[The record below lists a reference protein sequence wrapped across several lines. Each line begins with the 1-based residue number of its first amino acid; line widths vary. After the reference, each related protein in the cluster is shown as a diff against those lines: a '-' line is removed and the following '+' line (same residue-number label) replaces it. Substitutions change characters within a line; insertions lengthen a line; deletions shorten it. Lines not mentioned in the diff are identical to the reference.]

1 MDTYYNLLPLMLVVF
16 TVMVFANFYLRGGPR
31 YQSFLLAYC
40 SFSICMFIM
49 VDVTSWYFLILGWE
63 RMGVCS
69 YYLISTFSSRKM
81 ANTSSSSA
89 LRHNRFRDIA
99 LFMALIGGVFNLVL
113 LSVMA
118 KSSLHVFSGW
128 LTDAMEGPTPVSAL
142 LHSSTMVVAG
152 VYMLLIFTVESWC
165 VSFIIILLRMRLGY
179 KGADFGDR
187 KRIIAYSTSSQ
198 LVLVRVIAMLSRV
211 EAGAMYV
218 FVHAFFKSLMF
229 MIVGWQ
235 IHGSNSQSSSNDNN
249 SYILIPTLLALLTM
263 CGLIYFNVAIVKDQ
277 IITGSNGQN
286 FLELIFVF
294 YALTTVFY
302 STYLSTVRENGG
314 VKMVVGGIYCVG
326 SLALRVHCMLRGATS
341 SGSVYG
347 VSLTLIIRI
356 FVLTRVLRLTSSEFY
371 QKVSVSKLSVASWG
385 SPNLHKL
392 HLHRWLK

>member
-1 MDTYYNLLPLMLVVF
+1 
-16 TVMVFANFYLRGGPR
+16 
-31 YQSFLLAYC
+31 
-40 SFSICMFIM
+40 
-49 VDVTSWYFLILGWE
+49 
-63 RMGVCS
+63 
-69 YYLISTFSSRKM
+69 
-81 ANTSSSSA
+81 
-89 LRHNRFRDIA
+89 
-99 LFMALIGGVFNLVL
+99 
-113 LSVMA
+113 
-118 KSSLHVFSGW
+118 
-128 LTDAMEGPTPVSAL
+128 
-142 LHSSTMVVAG
+142 
-152 VYMLLIFTVESWC
+152 MLLIFTVESWC

-198 LVLVRVIAMLSRV
+198 LVLVRVIAMLSGV